1 MTRCPRWKFFL
12 LLAALVVCGRYAL
25 PKLYPDAPAIQI
37 SHSEAGGEVS
47 DVARQRVLGALDD
60 AGLGHGD
67 GEVVGNSLLVRMG
80 DTEAQLRAKDIAA
93 ATLGDNYVVAL
104 NLAATT
110 PQWLREIGASPM
122 NLGLDLRG
130 GVHFLLQVDMDS
142 VVKSRMEAW
151 EGTAKLT
158 LRDAGVRYRAV
169 SVDGTTLT
177 ATFGDQ
183 VAADAARAPLRQAL
197 DKLAMQPA
205 GDSPKIVMTLNE
217 TALKEMQ
224 DYAVDQ
230 NRTALNK
237 RVNELGVAEAV
248 VQRQGADRIVVQLP
262 GIQDAAKPRR
272 ILGRTATLEFRPV
285 ANIVTSASLR

>member
-1 MTRCPRWKFFL
+1 MTRYPRWKFFL
-12 LLAALVVCGRYAL
+12 LLAALVVCGLYAL
-25 PKLYPDAPAIQI
+25 PNLYPDAPAIQI

-60 AGLGHGD
+60 AGLSHGD

-237 RVNELGVAEAV
+237 RVNELGLSP
-248 VQRQGADRIVVQLP
+248 IH
-262 GIQDAAKPRR
+262 I
-272 ILGRTATLEFRPV
+272 
-285 ANIVTSASLR
+285 